1 MPNNSSCQRKAP
13 NVIVDFF
20 MVQESI
26 AKAKNICSERLE
38 VRRTARSLDTEITR
52 LRANIETQR
61 EHQGN
66 REEIVR

>member
-1 MPNNSSCQRKAP
+1 
-13 NVIVDFF
+13 

-26 AKAKNICSERLE
+26 SKAKKIWSERLE
-38 VRRTARSLDTEITR
+38 VRRTPRSLDTEITR
-52 LRANIETQR
+52 LKVKIDTQM

>member
-1 MPNNSSCQRKAP
+1 
-13 NVIVDFF
+13 

-26 AKAKNICSERLE
+26 AKAKTFCSERLE

-52 LRANIETQR
+52 LHSKIETQT

-66 REEIVR
+66 REDIVR

>member
-1 MPNNSSCQRKAP
+1 
-13 NVIVDFF
+13 

-26 AKAKNICSERLE
+26 AKAKKICSEQLE

-52 LRANIETQR
+52 LKFQIETQR